1 MARALA
7 VTALHGALFLAAILF
22 IALVLSG
29 CATPPDQK
37 MDWGSLARELHDIQQ
52 KGQTP

>member
-1 MARALA
+1 MARAIA
-7 VTALHGALFLAAILF
+7 VTFLWGFALVF

-37 MDWGSLARELHDIQQ
+37 MDWGSLARELHDIQ
-52 KGQTP
+52 KGQNP